1 MKIAVTVR
9 PNKQAPRVPDSPA
22 ELAPQPPG
30 AEVLSPRKRPRTRA
44 QRPGNRFFG
53 RAPNRRKE
61 ADAAQLAADV
71 AAYDRMAAEP
81 IPPRPQTRPPI
92 RARTAAELALCDDR
106 RKGIV
111 E

>member
-1 MKIAVTVR
+1 MKLVVTAR
-9 PNKQAPRVPDSPA
+9 PKKQAPRPA
-22 ELAPQPPG
+22 DETPEAPQLPPEHELP
-30 AEVLSPRKRPRTRA
+30 ARKRPRTRA

-81 IPPRPQTRPPI
+81 IPPRPQTRPPV